1 MGDQLLSILRGTAP
15 PPPAPSTQGPP
26 STASKSVYAT
36 APPTPAQPGQ
46 SRQPNPLK
54 HLLRTFSHP
63 HPSSQTSTASQPSA
77 PPVPP
82 QLQHRQTDQGT
93 MGGITGV
100 QGAGQARAGDSASL
114 LSLFHGTRSPPA
126 AALAPAQSAAQVE
139 GSSQGALRSPTSPR
153 VGNAQDLLGLLMG
166 GSAGQ
171 ATPQDEASAEERGRA
186 QSSTGGEQA
195 GVANLRTQPGDASTA
210 PQPAAPAS
218 STGQTPNFAF
228 VSPFDILDKTRHAE
242 QSQPAPLGPLS
253 PGTSAPHPVLPPHS
267 SIPQHLRP
275 TTSSRP
281 TTSESDASE
290 TSATSPLASS
300 SANGIARPITTRYLS
315 IAHLP
320 PDSPFAAPSW
330 APIGLR
336 LPRSDIPPP
345 DEPEAQQHLS
355 IPLVEPHRESLVSP
369 KPEITPV
376 ALFNVPL
383 PAEHDDDGLLRR
395 SRRTAGI
402 WTGGIAYATAGGKG
416 RVRVIDRESG
426 AKVLLKGSKKEKEI
440 VDLAISPKA
449 MDGGERLVATVGKEG
464 RLSVWKVPDSFD
476 NEEAAEQECK
486 RVLELFASGASS
498 EPSDPPAPRCT
509 LVRFAPNFP
518 ASRML
523 AVAKSNATVDII
535 NLLDPHAKPVSVSRA
550 GGTEGV
556 SDVALTPAGSAVAV
570 LYDSGR
576 VVQWEA
582 DGSNEKELHR
592 AFLSDGE
599 KACQLVF
606 LYPPPVPG
614 NVAEPFGFAIS
625 SRSGT
630 LINIFALA
638 ADEPSTVVDVLR
650 SSDVSA
656 ASLFTQIAYH
666 DPSQSLVASHSLRGS
681 LFAFRLTFPSLP
693 GGALRVDHVLEHPT
707 PAPVLSY
714 SIDSLVS
721 AEPRTAS
728 APPSANDGR
737 NVPAGTK
744 LRYGALVVHP
754 GGVHHVALVAEHP
767 CAVLANGSTSSGSS
781 HEEEEEMDALDA
793 AMEAGRRMSLEGSIY
808 VSSEVEVCV
817 DEPET
822 DEISLSV
829 AMPPTPPVDI
839 EDHEKKLGEV
849 VDENATPL
857 AGTPPVFSPSLQA
870 VQAAQEQRQLALPS
884 DSLHS
889 SDDSASGDLSNRLPA
904 ASTPVQD
911 AGGDVGVS
919 PTSGINVAG
928 PVVNAAIRSMKA
940 SKVPSGSGS
949 SRAASTAPPAEKEK
963 REVSAKSDAEI
974 DSVTLVKELRRIEA
988 SLPVK
993 IGKAVQKEV
1002 EKYASHFAPSSRA
1015 PAFDSATLSTT
1026 VESAV
1031 SNALEKK
1038 MAEVVKAELGR
1049 EIAEVIQS
1057 VLPVELQKQLKRP
1070 DMTLPLSASIATT
1083 IVPPIERTL
1092 ASALVDSIVPTFET
1106 KLAAAVDGV
1115 VEDIRQEMVDVR
1127 KEIVQEQSGSVS
1139 VLEDEVQALREE
1151 VSTMKS
1157 MLEKMERLVL
1167 ASAAHAHS
1175 PETTSPRIVHQ
1186 AVQHARQPVARHV
1199 SQPFVPTGPLSPIEA
1214 QHPLRQSQPT
1224 SASFPLPPIPRAQT
1238 PPERYEELFT
1248 ETMQP
1253 QLEPEFAALQHL
1265 ISSAPVTRIDAVFPP
1280 PPAAPKITM
1289 AVVLSLAYRL
1299 SQVLANKDVPLDEEG
1314 RKQLLWLRKAIAAC
1328 DGKQPPDL
1336 LHLIPRILTNV
1347 IDNLILRGRRL
1358 MAINDQA
1365 GAGEIRLVQQYAN
1378 ARLSLFAHAGA
1389 DGPGVEVFRR

>member
-1 MGDQLLSILRGTAP
+1 MGDHLLSILRGTAP
-15 PPPAPSTQGPP
+15 PPPAPPAQRPP
-26 STASKSVYAT
+26 STASTSVYAT

-46 SRQPNPLK
+46 SRQPNPLEQ
-54 HLLRTFSHP
+54 LLRTFSHP
-63 HPSSQTSTASQPSA
+63 HPSSQTSTGSPAPAA

-82 QLQHRQTDQGT
+82 QLQHRQTEQGA
-93 MGGITGV
+93 MGGVTSA
-100 QGAGQARAGDSASL
+100 QGAGQARAGEPASL
-114 LSLFHGTRSPPA
+114 LSLFHGTKSPPSA
-126 AALAPAQSAAQVE
+126 VLASAQSAGQGE
-139 GSSQGALRSPTSPR
+139 GSSEGVLKSPTSHR
-153 VGNAQDLLGLLMG
+153 GGNAKDLLGLLMG

-171 ATPQDEASAEERGRA
+171 ATTQDRASAQEMGGA
-186 QSSTGGEQA
+186 ATSTSGEQE
-195 GVANLRTQPGDASTA
+195 GLANLRSQPREATSA
-210 PQPAAPAS
+210 PQPPPTAP

-228 VSPFDILDKTRHAE
+228 VSPFDILDKTRQAE
-242 QSQPAPLGPLS
+242 QSQPPSLDPLS
-253 PGTSAPHPVLPPHS
+253 PGTSAPHPILPPHS
-267 SIPQHLRP
+267 SLPQHIRP
-275 TTSSRP
+275 TSSSRP
-281 TTSESDASE
+281 TTSESDGSE
-290 TSATSPLASS
+290 VSPVSPPPSA
-300 SANGIARPITTRYLS
+300 SANGVVRPLTTKYLS

-320 PDSPFAAPSW
+320 PNPPFAAPSW

-336 LPRSDIPPP
+336 LPRSAIPPS
-345 DEPEAQQHLS
+345 DASEPQHLS

-376 ALFNVPL
+376 ALFNVSIPNV
-383 PAEHDDDGLLRR
+383 HDDDELVRR

-402 WTGGIAYATAGGKG
+402 WDGGIAYATAGGKG

-426 AKVLLKGSKKEKEI
+426 AKVLLKGGKKEKEI
-440 VDLAISPKA
+440 VDLAVSPKA
-449 MDGGERLVATVGKEG
+449 MDGGQRLVATIGKDG

-476 NEEAAEQECK
+476 NEEAAERECE
-486 RVLELFASGASS
+486 RILERFASGASS
-498 EPSDPPAPRCT
+498 DSSDSSSPRYT

-523 AVAKSNATVDII
+523 AVAKSDATVELV
-535 NLLDPHAKPVSVSRA
+535 NLLDSQAQPVSVGKSGDA
-550 GGTEGV
+550 KGV
-556 SDVALTPAGSAVAV
+556 SDVALTPDGSAVAV
-570 LYDSGR
+570 LYANGS
-576 VVQWEA
+576 VVQWNI
-582 DGSNEKELHR
+582 DGSNEEVR
-592 AFLSDGE
+592 QAFLSEGDQ
-599 KACQLVF
+599 ANQLVF
-606 LYPPPVPG
+606 LYPLPVPG
-614 NVAEPFGFAIS
+614 NVAESPGFAIS

-630 LINIFALA
+630 LISIFALG
-638 ADEPSTVVDVLR
+638 ADEPSIAIDVLR
-650 SSDVSA
+650 PSNVSS
-656 ASLFTQIAYH
+656 ASLFSQIAYH
-666 DPSQSLVASHSLRGS
+666 GPSQTLVASHSLRGS

-693 GGALRVDHVLEHPT
+693 GGALRVNHVLEHPT

-714 SIDSLVS
+714 SLDNLST
-721 AEPRTAS
+721 ADPRTAS
-728 APPSANDGR
+728 AAPSADDGR

-767 CAVLANGSTSSGSS
+767 RAVLANGSSSSGSS
-781 HEEEEEMDALDA
+781 HDEEEELDALDA

-808 VSSEVEVCV
+808 VSSEIEVCV

-829 AMPPTPPVDI
+829 AISPTPPVVS

-849 VDENATPL
+849 VDQNETPL
-857 AGTPPVFSPSLQA
+857 ALTPPVFSPPLQA
-870 VQAAQEQRQLALPS
+870 VQATQEQRQLTPPS
-884 DSLHS
+884 DSLPS
-889 SDDSASGDLSNRLPA
+889 SDEPANGDLSNGLPA
-904 ASTPVQD
+904 ASTPVQE
-911 AGGDVGVS
+911 AGGDIGAS
-919 PTSGINVAG
+919 PTSGIKLAG

-949 SRAASTAPPAEKEK
+949 SRAGAAEKEK
-963 REVSAKSDAEI
+963 REVSANGDAEKEI
-974 DSVTLVKELRRIEA
+974 DSGMLVKELRRIEA

-1002 EKYASHFAPSSRA
+1002 EKYASHFASSSRA
-1015 PAFDSATLSTT
+1015 PAVDPANLSAS
-1026 VESAV
+1026 VEGAV
-1031 SNALEKK
+1031 SSALEKK

-1049 EIAEVIQS
+1049 EIAAVIQS
-1057 VLPVELQKQLKRP
+1057 ALPIELQKQLKRP

-1092 ASALVDSIVPTFET
+1092 TSALVNSIVPAFEA

-1167 ASAAHAHS
+1167 ASAAQAHS
-1175 PETTSPRIVHQ
+1175 PATTSPRIVQ
-1186 AVQHARQPVARHV
+1186 QPLQHARQPIARHV
-1199 SQPFVPTGPLSPIEA
+1199 SQPYVATGPLSPVETH
-1214 QHPLRQSQPT
+1214 HPLRQSQPP

-1248 ETMQP
+1248 EAMQP
-1253 QLEPEFAALQHL
+1253 QHEPEFAALQHL
-1265 ISSAPVTRIDAVFPP
+1265 ISSAPVSRIDAVFPP

-1299 SQVLANKDVPLDEEG
+1299 SQVLANKDVPLDDEG
-1314 RKQLLWLRKAIAAC
+1314 KKQLLWLRKAIAAC

-1336 LHLIPRILTNV
+1336 LLLIPRILTNV
-1347 IDNLILRGRRL
+1347 IDNLVLRGRRL
-1358 MAINDQA
+1358 MALNDQA

-1378 ARLSLFAHAGA
+1378 ARLSLFAQAGA
-1389 DGPGVEVFRR
+1389 EGPGVEVFRR